1 MPPYKPT
8 IPKTIVSMNTLD
20 KDVVIKGSVTF
31 AQQLVLEGTVEGEI
45 NSAGSITVGETA
57 LVKGTIKTGSAI
69 VFGKVEGNIIVQT
82 RCEVKPTAIVLG
94 DITASGL
101 KLEEGA
107 TFLGR
112 SRIGKSAAAPQPLLS
127 KA

>member
-1 MPPYKPT
+1 MPPYRPT

-69 VFGKVEGNIIVQT
+69 VFGKVEGNIIVQS
-82 RCEVKPTAIVLG
+82 RCEVKPTL
-94 DITASGL
+94 
-101 KLEEGA
+101 
-107 TFLGR
+107 
-112 SRIGKSAAAPQPLLS
+112 SRQPRHAARYPAAPGSTVDSSSVPLS
-127 KA
+127 SSSQQR